1 MAGPSWSAAVRQL
14 RVLLWKNAKLRLRH
28 PLVFVFEL
36 AVPVGVMLLLALL
49 HGVVP
54 ATTTAEAYPSAAYR
68 TDFGTYVS
76 YVNNYVRNPG
86 PTASSPEASRV
97 SCG

>member
-86 PTASSPEASRV
+86 PCGLVASPLARA
-97 SCG
+97 